1 MAALEK
7 AKLQEVS
14 ADANETTIGS
24 PVSVQ
29 FNPTSLKLKLTNK
42 VEGGRSRA
50 RQRRQHNGSGSTVLS
65 MDLVFDSADDGTEGS
80 PVSVR
85 TKTAIVEK
93 YVVPLTDGSETPP
106 RLRFEWNDLVVS
118 GIVESLDIDF
128 DLFAA
133 DGTPLR
139 AKVSLSIKEQ
149 EAKYQFLEAG
159 AGNRDS
165 SNTNLATEGN
175 SNSQPG
181 GGTNDPSGGGGN
193 NSDRSATALEGESP
207 AEFAAR
213 MGLDPGAWRGLDVDL
228 GLDLSLEAGV
238 EIGFSAGLSLNAG
251 IGITAGIQAGV
262 DISLEAAVGLD
273 VSASAS
279 SNIKATA
286 GMSADAA
293 AGFALSSA
301 GGVSAAIETAKIV
314 QSTAAAEQ
322 TQQAFA
328 MPSSS
333 NSSSLTASASSAGA
347 TTATTSAVA
356 AVSGAESSNSAAA
369 AQAVKSQSQQAHTP
383 LTVSGSRTPSQQQAA
398 APAPTPPK
406 ADARSSSYGFG
417 VPLRPLYKTLLEQRQ
432 PRVCGHGKNGGAGI
446 SPTFRSDPTT
456 APWVELP
463 RRDAGRNVAD
473 AAEKTKRRS
482 HPCGYSYSCS
492 CKRGRS

>member
-14 ADANETTIGS
+14 ADANETTIGD

-42 VEGGRSRA
+42 VEGGRARA
-50 RQRRQHNGSGSTVLS
+50 RQRRQHSGSGSTVLT
-65 MDLVFDSADDGTEGS
+65 MELVFDSADDGTDAA

-159 AGNRDS
+159 AGNRNS
-165 SNTNLATEGN
+165 SNTNLASEGN
-175 SNSQPG
+175 PSSSQPG
-181 GGTNDPSGGGGN
+181 GGTNDPSGGGN
-193 NSDRSATALEGESP
+193 NSSDRSATALEGESP

-213 MGLDPGAWRGLDVDL
+213 QGLDPSAWRGLDVDL

-251 IGITAGIQAGV
+251 VGITAGIQAGV
-262 DISLEAAVGLD
+262 DISLEAAVGLN
-273 VSASAS
+273 VSASA
-279 SNIKATA
+279 NATA
-286 GMSADAA
+286 GMSADTA

-301 GGVSAAIETAKIV
+301 GGVSAAIETVKI
-314 QSTAAAEQ
+314 
-322 TQQAFA
+322 
-328 MPSSS
+328 
-333 NSSSLTASASSAGA
+333 
-347 TTATTSAVA
+347 
-356 AVSGAESSNSAAA
+356 
-369 AQAVKSQSQQAHTP
+369 SQSQ
-383 LTVSGSRTPSQQQAA
+383 
-398 APAPTPPK
+398 
-406 ADARSSSYGFG
+406 
-417 VPLRPLYKTLLEQRQ
+417 RQ
-432 PRVCGHGKNGGAGI
+432 
-446 SPTFRSDPTT
+446 
-456 APWVELP
+456 
-463 RRDAGRNVAD
+463 
-473 AAEKTKRRS
+473 
-482 HPCGYSYSCS
+482 
-492 CKRGRS
+492 

>member
-14 ADANETTIGS
+14 ADANETTVGD

-29 FNPTSLKLKLTNK
+29 FNPTSLQLKLTNK

-65 MDLVFDSADDGTEGS
+65 MELVFDSADDGTDAA

-118 GIVESLDIDF
+118 GIVENLNIDF

-139 AKVSLSIKEQ
+139 AKVRLSIKEQ

-159 AGNRDS
+159 AGNRNS

-175 SNSQPG
+175 PGSQPG

-207 AEFAAR
+207 VEFAAR
-213 MGLDPGAWRGLDVDL
+213 MGLDPSAWRGLDVDL

-251 IGITAGIQAGV
+251 VGVTAGIQAGV

-279 SNIKATA
+279 ATA
-286 GMSADAA
+286 GVSADAA

-301 GGVSAAIETAKIV
+301 GGVSAAIETVKIS

-322 TQQAFA
+322 AQQAFA

-333 NSSSLTASASSAGA
+333 ASASSTLSPSASASGA
-347 TTATTSAVA
+347 ATATTSAVA

-369 AQAVKSQSQQAHTP
+369 AQTVKSQSQQAHTP

-417 VPLRPLYKTLLEQRQ
+417 VPLRPLYKTLTEQQQ
-432 PRVCGHGKNGGAGI
+432 PRVCGHGENNSTDS
-446 SPTFRSDPTT
+446 SPPFRSDPTT

-463 RRDAGRNVAD
+463 RRDSGRDVAD
-473 AAEKTKRRS
+473 AAEKTK
-482 HPCGYSYSCS
+482 HHNPCNFGYSCS
-492 CKRGRS
+492 CKRGGS